1 MEASTTPPL
10 HAPRHWPTWLGLA
23 LLWCF
28 SRVASYPLALAV
40 GRRIGRL
47 GYRAAVRRRRIA
59 RTNIALCL
67 PELNA
72 EAQEKVVREHFEAI
86 GISLLMTGFS
96 WWGSDEKLKPLAQT
110 EGFQYLEQGLE
121 AGRGVLLVG
130 MHFVDLDL
138 IGRLLGHLHPF
149 AVMYR
154 QHENPVIEW
163 AFRRNRERRFSQ
175 AIPRGDVRAV
185 LRALRQNRIVWLAP
199 DQAMKGKHSVL
210 APFFGVPAATS
221 TIISRIAGVSG
232 ATVMLGYGYRLP
244 GSEGYRLVVRPP
256 LEDFPGESVSED
268 TARVNLAI
276 EAAVRQAPAQYLW
289 AHRRFKKRKLLP
301 DPY

>member
-1 MEASTTPPL
+1 MEASAKPSL
-10 HAPRHWPTWLGLA
+10 YAPRHWPTWVGLA

-28 SRVASYPLALAV
+28 SQIASYPFALRA
-40 GRRIGRL
+40 GRGIGRL
-47 GYRAAVRRRRIA
+47 GYLAAPRRRHIA
-59 RTNIALCL
+59 RTNLTLCF
-67 PELNA
+67 PELSEA
-72 EAQEKVVREHFEAI
+72 EQEKLLREHFEAI

-96 WWGSDEKLKPLAQT
+96 WWGSDEKLKPLART
-110 EGFQYLEQGLE
+110 EGFQHLQRGLE
-121 AGRGVLLVG
+121 MGRGVLLVG

-138 IGRLLGHLHPF
+138 VGRLLGHYHTF

-185 LRALRQNRIVWLAP
+185 LRALRQNKIVWLAP

-210 APFFGVPAATS
+210 VPFFGVPAATS
-221 TIISRIAGVSG
+221 TTISRIAGISG

-244 GSEGYRLVVRPP
+244 GTAGYQLNVRPP
-256 LEDFPGESVSED
+256 LDRFPGESVTED

-276 EAAVRQAPAQYLW
+276 EAAVRDAPAQYLW
-289 AHRRFKKRKLLP
+289 AHRRFKKRRVLP